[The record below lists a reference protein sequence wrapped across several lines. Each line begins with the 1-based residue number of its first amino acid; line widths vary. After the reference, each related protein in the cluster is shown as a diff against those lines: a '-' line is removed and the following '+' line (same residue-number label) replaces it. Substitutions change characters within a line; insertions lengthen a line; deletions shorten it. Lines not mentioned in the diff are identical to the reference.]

1 MRQNNNTV
9 QAKSPSGDLGVVLEI
24 CANSYPSA
32 LAAQKGGA
40 NRVELCEN
48 MAEGGTTPS
57 YAQIKLCKER
67 LNIQVWPII
76 RPRGGD
82 FLYSDDEFE
91 LMKEDIKICKSLNCD
106 GVVTGILLAN
116 GEIDKIRCAKLVE
129 LAKPMPI
136 SFHRAF
142 DMSNDL
148 FKAVED
154 LIELGFV
161 RVLTSGREKSAFN
174 GLETIFQLVIQAKGR
189 IEIMPGAGIN
199 PENIQDIATQT
210 GAKNF
215 HSSARVVVKSKMEY
229 RNQTTKMGSIED
241 EYQYQQ
247 TSAELVKQMA
257 EKLG

>member
-1 MRQNNNTV
+1 MNSLQV
-9 QAKSPSGDLGVVLEI
+9 KPPLGVWGLEI

-40 NRVELCEN
+40 NRIELCEN

-57 YAQIKLCKER
+57 YAQIKLCKEK
-67 LNIQVWPII
+67 LNIPIWPII

-91 LMKEDIKICKSLNCD
+91 LMKEDIKICKTLNCD

-116 GEIDKIRCAKLVE
+116 GEIDKNRCAELIE

-148 FKAVED
+148 EKALED
-154 LIELGFV
+154 LIDLGFI
-161 RVLTSGREKSAFN
+161 RVLTSGGTENAFN
-174 GLETIFQLVIQAKGR
+174 GMEMIAKLINQADGR
-189 IEIMPGAGIN
+189 LEIMPGAGIN
-199 PENIQDIATQT
+199 PDNISTIATRT

-215 HSSARVVVKSKMEY
+215 HSSARVFVKSKMEY
-229 RNQTTKMGSIED
+229 RNSKTNMGSVED

-247 TSAELVKQMA
+247 TSSELVKEMV

>member
-1 MRQNNNTV
+1 MPV
-9 QAKSPSGDLGVVLEI
+9 KAKHHLGVWELEI
-24 CANSYPSA
+24 CANSFSSA
-32 LAAQKGGA
+32 LAAEKGGA
-40 NRVELCEN
+40 NRIELCEN

-57 YAQIKLCKER
+57 FAQIKFCKER
-67 LNIQVWPII
+67 LNIEVWPII

-91 LMKEDIKICKSLNCD
+91 LMKEDIKICKSLKCD

-116 GEIDKIRCAKLVE
+116 GEIDKKRCAELIE
-129 LAKPMPI
+129 LAKPMPV

-142 DMSNDL
+142 DMSSDL
-148 FKAVED
+148 EKALED

-161 RVLTSGREKSAFN
+161 RVLTSGGFDNALN
-174 GLETIFQLVIQAKGR
+174 GIAIISKLVTQANGR

-199 PENIQDIATQT
+199 PDNIQEITSKT

-215 HSSARVVVKSKMEY
+215 HSSARVIIKSIMEY
-229 RNQTTKMGSIED
+229 RNQTTKMGSVED

-247 TSAELVKQMA
+247 TSADLVKQMV
-257 EKLG
+257 EKLK